1 LLKPLI
7 SIREEL
13 RRRVKEVQARFETF
27 FTQRIT
33 NAGAESMNSKIQKIQ
48 VLARGFRN
56 RERFRM
62 AIYLHLGR
70 LDLYPAPLAAH
81 A

>member
-1 LLKPLI
+1 M
-7 SIREEL
+7 R
-13 RRRVKEVQARFETF
+13 QARFETF

-33 NAGAESMNSKIQKIQ
+33 NAGAESMNSKIQKIK
-48 VLARGFRN
+48 V
-56 RERFRM
+56 
-62 AIYLHLGR
+62 AIYLHLGG